1 MSETNINQN
10 LDQDVTSQ
18 LDVSTNSDQKQ
29 SNSKQ
34 QEREWGPGTPK
45 YYTDSM
51 ASYMLHQPQTP
62 NAVEQKKAP
71 EKLTGLKEFAQ
82 KVMKALNL
90 KKDDEIIEEEVLD
103 QAEET
108 QVKEKDE
115 VIQKDNLA
123 KSMGD
128 KIGEIK
134 KEAEAEYEK
143 SKDPMTRMVVELTDQ
158 LEVELKKETL
168 DWNKIDL
175 LVRQIAILLV
185 QKMAN
190 NDHVTIQEEIK
201 MMQQD
206 VDKVRDTYNTK
217 WELAIGITVGVISMV
232 GGLVGLG
239 GGVAGMAGAASQGF
253 INTLKGV
260 TDSVGLLNQG
270 GQSAQK
276 FVSSNA
282 ESKRQLYQ
290 YELERDRSHKQTT
303 ESSLQGNKS
312 TKGSQVSQRDRAI
325 EAAYRAF
332 IQLAQ

>member
-10 LDQDVTSQ
+10 LDQDVTSS

-29 SNSKQ
+29 SNLKQ

-45 YYTDSM
+45 YYTDTM
-51 ASYMLHQPQTP
+51 ASYMPHQPQQQTI
-62 NAVEQKKAP
+62 VEQKKAP

-90 KKDDEIIEEEVLD
+90 KKDDKLVEEEVLEE
-103 QAEET
+103 AEESQAKEQDNAT
-108 QVKEKDE
+108 QN
-115 VIQKDNLA
+115 DNLA
-123 KSMGD
+123 KSMSD
-128 KIGEIK
+128 KIGEINQEVK
-134 KEAEAEYEK
+134 AEYEQT
-143 SKDPMTRMVVELTDQ
+143 KDPMTRMVADLTEQ
-158 LEVELKKETL
+158 LEVELQKETL

-190 NDHVTIQEEIK
+190 NDQVTIQEEIK

-217 WELAIGITVGVISMV
+217 WELAIGITVGVISIV
-232 GGLVGLG
+232 GGLVGVG
-239 GGVAGMAGAASQGF
+239 GGVAGMAGAVTPAF
-253 INTLKGV
+253 TNTLKGV
-260 TDSVGLLNQG
+260 TDSVNLISQG
-270 GQSAQK
+270 GGTAQK
-276 FVSSNA
+276 FVSNNA

-312 TKGSQVSQRDRAI
+312 LKGSQVSQRDRAI